1 MNGLSV
7 VHHTSTIIGHMSEH
21 DLSVRSE
28 RGPVIFETSHL
39 LLSPHSRGLG
49 QQSGYWELGSGNT
62 AQEYVGLFTTLS
74 QLKMKK
80 IWKGAPS

>member
-1 MNGLSV
+1 MNTLSV
-7 VHHTSTIIGHMSEH
+7 VHQTTYIGHLTE
-21 DLSVRSE
+21 DLNVNTE

-49 QQSGYWELGSGNT
+49 QQSGYWELGSGST

-80 IWKGAPS
+80 NKWKGATS